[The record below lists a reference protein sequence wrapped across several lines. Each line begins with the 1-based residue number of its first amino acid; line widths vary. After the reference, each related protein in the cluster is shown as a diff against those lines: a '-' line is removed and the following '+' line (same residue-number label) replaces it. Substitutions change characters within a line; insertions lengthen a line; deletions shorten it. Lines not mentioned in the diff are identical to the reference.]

1 MPTPRLHLMLVA
13 GAALCLAG
21 GCATKSFVREEIAKA
36 EGRTGESVG
45 QLDQKLGQERT
56 RTDSL
61 SGQVTEGRNR
71 AEAAGTAAGQ
81 AAQRA
86 DLAGQRAD
94 QAAGVAAQAAARADQ
109 TDARL
114 TKLWANRSKQNL
126 GATVTVRFAFDRW
139 KLDDRAETALLDVIK
154 TLEDNPNVVVDL
166 EGYTDNVGQ
175 IAYNLT
181 LSQRRVDAVRRY
193 LVEKGVE
200 LHRIQAIGF
209 GDGRPVADNKT
220 KDGRDQNRRVVL
232 KLFDPVE

>member
-71 AEAAGTAAGQ
+71 AEAAGTAA
-81 AAQRA
+81 
-86 DLAGQRAD
+86 
-94 QAAGVAAQAAARADQ
+94 AQAAARADQ

-139 KLDDRAETALLDVIK
+139 QLDDRAETALLDVIK

-232 KLFDPVE
+232 